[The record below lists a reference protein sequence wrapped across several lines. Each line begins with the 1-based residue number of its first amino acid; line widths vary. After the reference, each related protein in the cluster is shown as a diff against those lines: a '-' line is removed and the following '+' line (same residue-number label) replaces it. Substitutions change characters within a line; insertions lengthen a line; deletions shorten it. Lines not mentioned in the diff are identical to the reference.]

1 MSMDLDE
8 QYDKIYRYCYFRLR
22 HRETAEDVTQ
32 ETFLRFFESTT
43 YQNTGQALRYLYT
56 IARNLC
62 TDEFRK
68 PRVEQLTDSISDHF
82 SGETA
87 DDEPPEG
94 KILNRISMARSL
106 SGLTETDRELLLL
119 RYVNEVPLSVIS
131 SLTGIS
137 RFAVYRRLLRAKEH
151 LKENLR
157 KENVI

>member
-1 MSMDLDE
+1 
-8 QYDKIYRYCYFRLR
+8 
-22 HRETAEDVTQ
+22 
-32 ETFLRFFESTT
+32 
-43 YQNTGQALRYLYT
+43 
-56 IARNLC
+56 
-62 TDEFRK
+62 
-68 PRVEQLTDSISDHF
+68 
-82 SGETA
+82 
-87 DDEPPEG
+87 
-94 KILNRISMARSL
+94 MARSL

>member
-8 QYDKIYRYCYFRLR
+8 QYDKIYRYCFFRLR
-22 HRETAEDVTQ
+22 QRETAEDITQ

-43 YQNTGQALRYLYT
+43 YRNTGQALRYLYT

-68 PRVEQLTDSISDHF
+68 PRVEQLTDSISDVF

-87 DDEPPEG
+87 DDEPPEE

-106 SGLTETDRELLLL
+106 SGLTEADRELLLL